1 MKWKDK
7 PALNK
12 FAEVMMVLGIAAYFG
27 LAVMERNG
35 AAVSEPLHK
44 FCFAVVW
51 LGLGIS
57 YWNIKRKTAILY
69 FVLAA
74 AWFALAALYFLGI
87 LA

>member
-27 LAVMERNG
+27 LAVMKRQG
-35 AAVSEPLHK
+35 QAVSEPLHK
-44 FCFAVVW
+44 FCFAAVW

-57 YWNIKRKTAILY
+57 YWNIKRKMAVIY
-69 FVLAA
+69 FILAA
-74 AWFALAALYFLGI
+74 VWITLAALYVFGI
-87 LA
+87 MG